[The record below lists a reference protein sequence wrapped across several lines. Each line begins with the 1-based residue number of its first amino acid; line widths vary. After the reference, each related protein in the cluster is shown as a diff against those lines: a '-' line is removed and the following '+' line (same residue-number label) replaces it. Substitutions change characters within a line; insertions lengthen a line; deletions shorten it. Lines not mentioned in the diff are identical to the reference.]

1 MPSNK
6 KKFKSPPKRYH
17 PKGIQILYEDYD
29 ILVVDKRGGL
39 LTMGHEKE
47 REKTAYYMLTDYVRK
62 GNRKSRNRLFIVH
75 RLDRDTSGVLV
86 FAKSYGAKHYLQD
99 EWEGFTKTYVAVVHG
114 APPEEEGLIR
124 SYLAEN
130 AAFKMYS
137 VDDSTKGK
145 LAKTAY
151 KVLQRTKRYSLLEID
166 LLTGRKN
173 QIRVHLSELGC
184 AVAGD
189 KKYGGKERGVPKLAL
204 HAHSLTIKHPHSKE
218 PMTFEAEV
226 PNFFHSLMGL
236 SP

>member
-6 KKFKSPPKRYH
+6 KKFKSPPKRHH
-17 PKGIQILYEDYD
+17 PKGIQVLYEDYD

-47 REKTAYYMLTDYVRK
+47 REKTAYFMMTDYVRK
-62 GNRKSRNRLFIVH
+62 GNRKSRHRLFIVH

-86 FAKSYGAKHYLQD
+86 FAKSYDAKHYLQD
-99 EWEGFTKTYVAVVHG
+99 EWEGFKKTYVAVVHG
-114 APPEEEGLIR
+114 APPEEQGLIR
-124 SYLAEN
+124 SHLAEN

-137 VDDSTKGK
+137 VDDPAKGK
-145 LAKTAY
+145 LAKTGY
-151 KVLQRTKRYSLLEID
+151 RVLQSTKRYSLLEID

-204 HAHSLTIKHPHSKE
+204 HARSLTIKHPHSKE

>member
-17 PKGIQILYEDYD
+17 PKGIQVLYEDYD

-47 REKTAYYMLTDYVRK
+47 REKTAYFMLTDYVRK

-86 FAKSYGAKHYLQD
+86 FAKSYDAKHYLQD
-99 EWEGFTKTYVAVVHG
+99 EWEAFKKTYVAVVHG
-114 APPEEEGLIR
+114 APPEEEGLVR
-124 SYLAEN
+124 SHLAEN

-137 VDDSTKGK
+137 VDDPAKGK
-145 LAKTAY
+145 LAKTGY
-151 KVLQRTKRYSLLEID
+151 RVLQSTKRYSLLEID

-204 HAHSLTIKHPHSKE
+204 HARSLTIKHPHSKE

>member
-17 PKGIQILYEDYD
+17 PKGIQVLYEDYD

-39 LTMGHEKE
+39 LTMGNEKE
-47 REKTAYYMLTDYVRK
+47 REKTAYFMLTDYVRK

-86 FAKSYGAKHYLQD
+86 FAKSYDAKHYLQD
-99 EWEGFTKTYVAVVHG
+99 EWEGFKKTYVAVVHG
-114 APPEEEGLIR
+114 APPEEQGLIR
-124 SYLAEN
+124 SHLAEN

-137 VDDSTKGK
+137 VDDPAKGK
-145 LAKTAY
+145 LAKTGY
-151 KVLQRTKRYSLLEID
+151 RVLQGTKRYSLLEID